1 MTCVTNTV
9 QINLF
14 VSQTTAMFYETSR

>member
-1 MTCVTNTV
+1 MTCVTYTV